1 VEDDPQLS
9 PIVKRLL
16 QNENTDIIVAG
27 SVKAAL
33 EVMKNIDIQMLIA
46 DYFLPDGLG
55 TDVIK
60 VAKEANPTTPTI
72 VLSGG
77 GNEIKMP
84 SLEVGANLFISKPFN
99 GREFKAS
106 VANLLSLFDAYSD
119 LEDARD
125 IITALNRAVEAKDS
139 YTEGHSR
146 RVAQYSTMLY
156 DAIGYEDYDQR
167 QALYLGCLL
176 HDIGKIGVPDGI
188 LKSEKHPLD
197 PEEYEKIKEH
207 PAAGWSICKDL
218 KKLQNSLSV
227 IRNHHEKLDGSGYPD
242 KLVNGK
248 IPEVVQISTIADIF
262 DALTSR
268 RAYRPDNDLRK
279 AFEILD
285 KEVLQGK
292 LNKYFTELFKQI
304 IAEFFEK
311 EKRLP
316 S

>member
-1 VEDDPQLS
+1 
-9 PIVKRLL
+9 VKRQLE
-16 QNENTDIIVAG
+16 NDNTDVIIAP

-33 EVMKNIDIQMLIA
+33 EIIKNIDIHMLIA

-55 TDVIK
+55 TDIIK
-60 VAKEANPTTPTI
+60 IVKENNPTTPTI

-106 VANLLSLFDAYSD
+106 VNNLLNLFDAYSD

-146 RVAQYSTMLY
+146 RVAEYSTMLY

-176 HDIGKIGVPDGI
+176 HDIGKIGVPDDI
-188 LKSEKHPLD
+188 LKSEKHPLE
-197 PEEYEKIKEH
+197 PQEYEKIKQH
-207 PAAGWSICKDL
+207 PADGWSICKDL
-218 KKLQNSLSV
+218 KKLQNSLLV

-242 KLVNGK
+242 KLLDSK

-262 DALTSR
+262 DALTSK
-268 RAYRPDNDLRK
+268 RAYRPDNDLKR
-279 AFEILD
+279 AFDILD
-285 KEVLQGK
+285 KEVIQGK
-292 LNKYFTELFKQI
+292 INKYFTELFKKTI
-304 IAEFFEK
+304 LEK
-311 EKRLP
+311 FNKDKKLP